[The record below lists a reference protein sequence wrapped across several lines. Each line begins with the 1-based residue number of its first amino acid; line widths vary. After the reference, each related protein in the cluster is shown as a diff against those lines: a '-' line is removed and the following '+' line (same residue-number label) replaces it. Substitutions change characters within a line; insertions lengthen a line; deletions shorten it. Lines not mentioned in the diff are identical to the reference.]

1 MTTSP
6 TVRRLNRLIPA
17 ATLTVSI
24 FVLIQAHYKITQQ
37 QANKPGNH
45 TQLTLSLVPNR
56 TLEQYFLVFVIPSKP
71 SHTGLRNAIRSTW
84 ANITS
89 WSHVGSTWANITSWS
104 HSLSNVEEHYKK
116 IKVMFIFGSEH
127 DYEAEFEAELASH
140 PDDMFVVD
148 KMLENHRTSLKFKV
162 LSYYTQQQVATNTVI

>member
-37 QANKPGNH
+37 QAIKPGNH

-71 SHTGLRNAIRSTW
+71 SHTGLRNAIR
-84 ANITS
+84 
-89 WSHVGSTWANITSWS
+89 STWANITSWS

-148 KMLENHRTSLKFKV
+148 KMLENHRTSLKYKV
-162 LSYYTQQQVATNTVI
+162 LS